1 MQLQAGR
8 FAIGELKDGER
19 ALLPHGGSVER
30 RRFVDGKGGELT
42 ILAVDN
48 GRLAITVL
56 PERGMEIGKIRL
68 DGELVSWNRDM
79 KHLLHPDH
87 VDLRERGGTGWLDGF
102 YSAVASIGPELFGT
116 PGEGYTLHGTS
127 SYSPADPQSVSVS
140 FDEAGVAVTG
150 RVVCMGYEREP
161 VFEKT
166 IRTFSR
172 WNSAV
177 MLREETTVNLSGSD
191 RTLDDGHHIQL
202 CGPYLHEGGRYV
214 LPTAKRHMLLRD
226 SAPPEEDPLRI
237 PALRD
242 GKRPIRCYQY
252 VPEPVA
258 GLEAVGE
265 AAAYFPQLGNAADIT
280 AEMIVNDAFDT
291 AAFVIRPLD
300 CFPRSLIAKEIG
312 ESFMFSFEPCRTR
325 PNRMSQ
331 KHADGEAFVLAPGA
345 ASRTTCLIGVTRDK
359 AVIGE
364 LEEAIVKRS
373 Q

>member
-48 GRLAITVL
+48 GQLGITVL
-56 PERGMEIGKIRL
+56 SERGMEIGEIRL
-68 DGELVSWNRDM
+68 GGELMSWNRDM

-127 SYSPADPQSVSVS
+127 SYSPADPESVSVS
-140 FDEAGVAVTG
+140 FDEAGVTVTG
-150 RVVCMGYEREP
+150 RVVCMGFERER

-166 IRTFSR
+166 VRTFSR

-226 SAPPEEDPLRI
+226 SAPPEDDPLRI

-258 GLEAVGE
+258 GLERIGEIASYLPSMDNEVGM
-265 AAAYFPQLGNAADIT
+265 T
-280 AEMIVNDAFDT
+280 AEMIVNDAFDA

-312 ESFMFSFEPCRTR
+312 ESFLFAFEPCRTR

-345 ASRTTCLIGVTRDK
+345 ASRTACLIGVTRDK
-359 AVIGE
+359 AVIGD
-364 LEEAIVKRS
+364 LEEVIVKR